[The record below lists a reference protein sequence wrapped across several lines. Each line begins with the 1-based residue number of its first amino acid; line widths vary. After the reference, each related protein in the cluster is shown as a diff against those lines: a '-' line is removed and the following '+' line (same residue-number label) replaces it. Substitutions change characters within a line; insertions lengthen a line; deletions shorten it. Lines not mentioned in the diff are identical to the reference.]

1 MHERSLVSVKVKPR
15 STSRLSSA
23 LFIFPLFYL
32 RDKNLRALT
41 CFAKIASVEVNL
53 KSIFSY
59 ISLGTR
65 ERGTFVA
72 AREKPKQLYFL
83 MFDCPKTPV
92 LYVFCH
98 NDNVKQAVKF

>member
-23 LFIFPLFYL
+23 LFILPLFYL

-65 ERGTFVA
+65 ERSTFVA

-92 LYVFCH
+92 PYVFCH
-98 NDNVKQAVKF
+98 NENVKQALKF

>member
-23 LFIFPLFYL
+23 LFILPLFYL

-59 ISLGTR
+59 ISLGMR

-98 NDNVKQAVKF
+98 NDNVKQAFKF